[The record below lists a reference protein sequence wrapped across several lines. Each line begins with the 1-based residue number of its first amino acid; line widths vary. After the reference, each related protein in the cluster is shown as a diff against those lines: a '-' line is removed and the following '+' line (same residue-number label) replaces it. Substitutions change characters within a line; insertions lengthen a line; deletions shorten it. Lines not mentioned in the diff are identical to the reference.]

1 MTEYILNIGDVI
13 ISEREAQYTCFGLGS
28 CIGLFIH
35 DRLSRL
41 SAGAHI
47 LLPEDEKGLQGFAK
61 FYNVVGAIHEILRQ
75 LKSKGSTLESL
86 RAKIVGGA
94 NVLNINTF
102 TGSRNVDSVVKQL
115 TANKIFIAAMDVGG
129 VYGRTAKFESA
140 TGVLTVKLPQPNECK
155 IL

>member
-1 MTEYILNIGDVI
+1 VIEYTLNIGDVI
-13 ISEREAQYTCFGLGS
+13 TSSGNVNYTCFGLGS

-35 DRLSRL
+35 DRLNNL

-47 LLPEDEKGLQGFAK
+47 LLPELDEGPCGYMKY
-61 FYNVVGAIHEILRQ
+61 YNATSAIQQILLR

-94 NVLNINTF
+94 NVLGVNML
-102 TGSRNVDSVVKQL
+102 TGSRNIDSVVKNL
-115 TANKIFIAAMDVGG
+115 TANKIYIAATDVGG
-129 VYGRTAKFESA
+129 THCRTAKFESS
-140 TGVLTVKLPQPNECK
+140 TGRLTVRRPELNEYK